1 MLKASTF
8 LLALSTIFAG
18 SAAAMDRN
26 DLKNAS
32 PAIRDWFRSMTS
44 PSGKLCCSEADGH
57 RTHYEMRGNR
67 YWVPINGQ
75 WHSVPPE
82 AVIRGARSPFGDAG
96 VWYRPG
102 FDYEGAAGDWDIVC
116 FVPSDDV

>member
-1 MLKASTF
+1 MLKTSTCLF
-8 LLALSTIFAG
+8 ALSIFAI
-18 SAAAMDRN
+18 SAAAMERN

-57 RTHYEMRGNR
+57 RTHYEMRGSR

-82 AVIRGARSPFGDAG
+82 AVIHGARSPFGDAV

-102 FDYEGAAGDWDIVC
+102 FDYEVPTGDWDIVC